1 VSVLASGSAR
11 SLPPCECEAMY
22 LLPTNIVRLQ
32 VSLGGLELE
41 PEVELPEP
49 RTWKIEIK
57 EMASSHLGF

>member
-1 VSVLASGSAR
+1 
-11 SLPPCECEAMY
+11 MY
-22 LLPTNIVRLQ
+22 LFPTNIVRLQ